1 MTQTTQPT
9 QGQAMLQNLQLQN
22 AQYQKKTSG
31 IGYVWDSLTGA
42 VGDASGVVSSA
53 ATSAR
58 VVADAGLVHAASLK
72 LGACVDLCKTLE
84 IPADNPLQAVSLA
97 DELVTMISRR

>member
-1 MTQTTQPT
+1 MSKLT
-9 QGQAMLQNLQLQN
+9 QGQTILQNLQTMN
-22 AQYQKKTSG
+22 AQNQKKTSG

-84 IPADNPLQAVSLA
+84 VPADDPLQAVNIA
-97 DELVTMISRR
+97 NELVLQITKR